1 LATFNPAGGAAG
13 AGTVPALSG
22 AVDEKRRVLERLQRE
37 TLLRVRDQMAAH
49 SWSDDEIAELV
60 APTMGIITGLP
71 DLLAQLDELRRIDFG
86 MTPPASDVPTDG

>member
-1 LATFNPAGGAAG
+1 
-13 AGTVPALSG
+13 
-22 AVDEKRRVLERLQRE
+22 
-37 TLLRVRDQMAAH
+37 MAAH
-49 SWSDDEIAELV
+49 PWSDDEIAELV